1 VIIESPDLAAMRW
14 TLGAALADARCD
26 IADDI
31 KEQCRRDC
39 ITDPD
44 EAVRRFRAVP
54 MPRFVAVEV
63 CIGDDEPVDGDDV
76 THELG
81 GESGL

>member
-1 VIIESPDLAAMRW
+1 MIAESPDLAAMRW
-14 TLGAALADARCD
+14 TLGAALADERHD

-31 KEQCRRDC
+31 KAQCRREG

-44 EAVRRFRAVP
+44 EAVRRFRAVT

-63 CIGDDEPVDGDDV
+63 DVGDEPADGDDV

>member
-1 VIIESPDLAAMRW
+1 MITEPPDLAAMRW
-14 TLGAALADARCD
+14 TIGAAIADARRD

-31 KEQCRRDC
+31 KAQCKREG

-63 CIGDDEPVDGDDV
+63 GIGDELDGDDV

>member
-1 VIIESPDLAAMRW
+1 MITESPDLASMRW
-14 TLGAALADARCD
+14 TLGAAIADAKRD

-31 KEQCRRDC
+31 KAQCRRDGV
-39 ITDPD
+39 TDPD
-44 EAVRRFRAVP
+44 EAVRRFLAVT

-63 CIGDDEPVDGDDV
+63 LVGVEPCDDV